1 MYFDSIKKISNITL
15 ESYKKGVFGVDRR
28 KSSRTECLIP
38 AHYKVNWEK
47 YSGFILDLS
56 VTGAFIETDQE
67 FPIKGNISLRYLDPY
82 SRRPALINGIIAW
95 SRDNAIGI
103 EFKHFFSFPSE
114 T

>member
-1 MYFDSIKKISNITL
+1 
-15 ESYKKGVFGVDRR
+15 
-28 KSSRTECLIP
+28 
-38 AHYKVNWEK
+38 VNWEK

-67 FPIKGNISLRYLDPY
+67 FPIKGKISLPYLDPY

-103 EFKHFFSFPSE
+103 KFKHVFSFPSIS
-114 T
+114 